1 MGIAKDLLPQAD
13 HLATYEGVN
22 PSQASLRRAVSTA
35 HYALF
40 HLLGDAAA
48 LRWNGS
54 PEARAGMERGFRHG
68 SMYSVSTLQKQTWQD
83 WHGTQR
89 PIPSAI
95 RDIASAFVDLQDE
108 RHAADY
114 DNHPQWTA
122 LDVREI
128 LDMARSAFQD
138 WDSIS
143 ADPMAGNYLLAMLVS
158 KQRA

>member
-1 MGIAKDLLPQAD
+1 MQ
-13 HLATYEGVN
+13 
-22 PSQASLRRAVSTA
+22 
-35 HYALF
+35 
-40 HLLGDAAA
+40 
-48 LRWNGS
+48 
-54 PEARAGMERGFRHG
+54 RGFQHG
-68 SMYSVSTLQKQTWQD
+68 AMRSISKQFTKPTWQD
-83 WHGTQR
+83 WHGIQR

-95 RDIASAFVDLQDE
+95 RNIAGAFVDLQDE

-114 DNHPQWTA
+114 DNHQQWTA

-128 LDMARSAFQD
+128 LDMAQSAFQD